1 MSTTMPAKKQLLLF
15 VLLCVIAACA
25 GNQDKVGSM
34 AVAVRNDS
42 IMLANGYD
50 VVPMFKTKTGHIT
63 VTLQVNGRPC
73 VFLIDTGGGA
83 TLIDLSKK
91 DKYDLK
97 VFGTKDYAA
106 GIGSVSRL
114 VRTSAML
121 QVNDHEEK
129 TDSLYLMDISYTN
142 TEFKRNRSRTVDGIL
157 GSDFL
162 DSHHAIIDYANSK
175 IYLRF
180 E

>member
-1 MSTTMPAKKQLLLF
+1 MSTTMPAMKQLLLF
-15 VLLCVIAACA
+15 VMLCMIAGCA
-25 GNQDKVGSM
+25 GNQDKAEGIAMV
-34 AVAVRNDS
+34 VRNDS

-63 VTLQVNGRPC
+63 VTLQVNGKPC

-129 TDSLYLMDISYTN
+129 NDSLYLMDISYTN

-162 DSHHAIIDYANSK
+162 DSHQAIIDYANSK

>member
-1 MSTTMPAKKQLLLF
+1 MPAKKQLVLF
-15 VLLCVIAACA
+15 VLLCVIAGCT
-25 GNQDKVGSM
+25 GNQDKAEGM
-34 AVAVRNDS
+34 AMVVRNDS

-63 VTLQVNGRPC
+63 VTLLVNGKPC

-83 TLIDLSKK
+83 TLIDFSKK

-97 VFGTKDYAA
+97 TFGTKDYAA

-162 DSHHAIIDYANSK
+162 DSHHAIIDYQNSR
-175 IYLRF
+175 IYLQVKS
-180 E
+180 EK

>member
-1 MSTTMPAKKQLLLF
+1 MKHLSFILLLAI
-15 VLLCVIAACA
+15 VIGCTSQ
-25 GNQDKVGSM
+25 NDKEGYIP
-34 AVAVRNDS
+34 VAVGNDS
-42 IMLANGYD
+42 AMVANGYD

-63 VTLQVNGRPC
+63 VTLQVNGKPC

-162 DSHHAIIDYANSK
+162 DSHHAMIDYADSK
-175 IYLRF
+175 VYLRF

>member
-1 MSTTMPAKKQLLLF
+1 MPAIKQLLLF
-15 VLLCVIAACA
+15 VLLCVIAGCA
-25 GNQDKVGSM
+25 GNQDKAEGM

-63 VTLQVNGRPC
+63 VTLQVNGKPC

-97 VFGTKDYAA
+97 VFVTKDYAA

-114 VRTSAML
+114 VRTSAIL

-129 TDSLYLMDISYTN
+129 IDSLYLMDISYTN
-142 TEFKRNRSRTVDGIL
+142 TEFRRNRSRTVDGIL

-162 DSHHAIIDYANSK
+162 GSHQAMIDYANSK

>member
-1 MSTTMPAKKQLLLF
+1 MPAMKQLLLF
-15 VLLCVIAACA
+15 VMLCMIAGCT
-25 GNQDKVGSM
+25 GNQDKAGSM

-63 VTLQVNGRPC
+63 VTLQVNGKPC

-162 DSHHAIIDYANSK
+162 DSHHAIIDDGESK
-175 IYLRF
+175 VYLRF